1 MSGWHVSGPLAERYA
16 SGTAAEAETWSL
28 EKHVETCGRCAAS
41 VSAAVRAGAAGPA
54 LDGIRAAVLAEA
66 RRFPAPVPGR
76 AGEASPAARRVWPGG
91 RRARGE
97 AAGAPSGPPG
107 PGGGHP
113 PVPEGRRRRERVP
126 AAARRAG
133 LSRRAPSRASRPGP
147 GPLARLLWAAGP
159 ALRPS
164 WLTALALVLGGSL
177 FLAYGVGYDSTRP
190 LLLALSP
197 ALPLTGVAMSYGR
210 YADPLHEIAAS
221 TPSGGLRLLLTRTAA
236 VTLVSVPVLAAAG
249 ALLPPPA
256 TEVLK
261 VPGPAAW
268 LLPSLALTLAALALG
283 SFVGCRYAAL
293 AVAGVWAALTL
304 APRPGKPGLP
314 FFVTELPEWVS
325 GPSPQTCWAAAAVVC
340 AGLLAVRRS
349 SFNRLETL

>member
-16 SGTAAEAETWSL
+16 SGTAAEAEAWSL
-28 EKHVETCGRCAAS
+28 EKHVESCGRCAAS
-41 VSAAVRAGAAGPA
+41 VSAAVRAGTAGPA
-54 LDGIRAAVLAEA
+54 LDGIRAAVLAGA
-66 RRFPAPVPGR
+66 RRSPAPAAVR
-76 AGEASPAARRVWPGG
+76 AA
-91 RRARGE
+91 
-97 AAGAPSGPPG
+97 
-107 PGGGHP
+107 
-113 PVPEGRRRRERVP
+113 
-126 AAARRAG
+126 
-133 LSRRAPSRASRPGP
+133 RPGP
-147 GPLARLLWAAGP
+147 GPVARLLWAAGP

-256 TEVLK
+256 TEVLN
-261 VPGPAAW
+261 VPGPSAW

-304 APRPGKPGLP
+304 TPRPGRPGLP
-314 FFVTELPEWVS
+314 FFVTELPDWVS
-325 GPSPQTCWAAAAVVC
+325 GPSPQTCWAVAAVVC